1 MKFKILLLLLTIN
14 FTTPANAQIKYGSNN
29 GKYLTIKGTKIY
41 YEEYGKGTPL
51 LMLHGAF
58 GGIAHFEKVI
68 PILAKKYR
76 VIVSD
81 APGLGRSDYPEN
93 KLSYNVLAQY
103 QSEIINTLKLDS
115 LYVLGWS
122 DGAVT
127 GLILAKN
134 RPDKVKKLIISGANY
149 KANAAKNLEELKNWT
164 DTAWIEKNW
173 SNWVMQYKKTAPL
186 KDWKRYVNEIKDM
199 WFQEQYFPK
208 ANLETMQV
216 PTLVVYGDNDMYTL
230 EHGIEIHNAI
240 KNSQFCVIPNCSH
253 SVFEEKPEFISRI
266 SIDFLSGK

>member
-1 MKFKILLLLLTIN
+1 MKFKILLFTLTLSLSGI
-14 FTTPANAQIKYGSNN
+14 AQIKYGSNN
-29 GKYLTIKGTKIY
+29 GKYLTIKDTKVY

-51 LMLHGAF
+51 LLIHGAF
-58 GGIAHFEKVI
+58 GGIIHFQNVI
-68 PILAKKYR
+68 PLLSKKYR
-76 VIVSD
+76 VIITD
-81 APGLGRSDYPEN
+81 APGLGRSEYAKN
-93 KLSYNVLAQY
+93 KLSYNLLAEY

-164 DTAWIEKNW
+164 DTSWIAQNW
-173 SNWVMQYKKTAPL
+173 PNWVKHYKNTAP
-186 KDWKRYVNEIKDM
+186 KNNDWKRYINEIKDM

-208 ANLETMQV
+208 SDLENIKV
-216 PTLVVYGDNDMYTL
+216 PTLIVYGDNDMYTL

-253 SVFEEKPEFISRI
+253 DVFEEKPELMTNLSF
-266 SIDFLSGK
+266 DFLNGK